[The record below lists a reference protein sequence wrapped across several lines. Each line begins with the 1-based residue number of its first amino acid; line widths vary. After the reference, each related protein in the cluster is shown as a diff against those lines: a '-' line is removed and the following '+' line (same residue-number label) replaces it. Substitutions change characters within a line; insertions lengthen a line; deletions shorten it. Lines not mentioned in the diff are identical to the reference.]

1 MLQLRAK
8 TQQAGAFLALI
19 DTVVRSAA
27 RRGAAVVVNDRV
39 DLARAAGAAGVH
51 VGQDDLPPAVA
62 RAQLGASAV
71 VGVST
76 HSREQVLAAVT
87 EPVSYVAVGPVFET
101 RTKETGY
108 AAGGLGLVAD
118 ARRTIAP
125 AIPLVAIGGI
135 TLESARDVVVAGA
148 SAVAVIGDLLTE
160 DPATRVRQYLAL
172 LAEARTV

>member
-51 VGQDDLPPAVA
+51 VGQNDLPPAVA

-76 HSREQVLAAVT
+76 HSREQILAAVT
-87 EPVSYVAVGPVFET
+87 QPVSYVAVGPVFET

-108 AAGGLGLVAD
+108 PAGGLQLVDD

-135 TLESARDVVVAGA
+135 TLARARDVLVAGA
-148 SAVAVIGDLLTE
+148 SGVAVIGDLLTE
-160 DPATRVRQYLAL
+160 NPATRVRQYLAL